1 MREKGTERRG
11 SGGRTRVRQKTRGKE
26 KGRRNCIDGE
36 VRRAEEQRDEGGGCW
51 YKSPETLNPGK

>member
-36 VRRAEEQRDEGGGCW
+36 RERRGEESGRAEG
-51 YKSPETLNPGK
+51 